1 MSAHRKPYRT
11 DLVWR
16 DPDSLWRAEAACR
29 DLPSDWWF
37 PMDAVLKRVRRPGK
51 AEQVCED
58 CPVAV
63 QCEAYARA
71 TRPTDGIWAG
81 KPPPA
86 LR

>member
-1 MSAHRKPYRT
+1 
-11 DLVWR
+11 
-16 DPDSLWRAEAACR
+16 
-29 DLPSDWWF
+29 
-37 PMDAVLKRVRRPGK
+37 MDAVLKRVRRPGK